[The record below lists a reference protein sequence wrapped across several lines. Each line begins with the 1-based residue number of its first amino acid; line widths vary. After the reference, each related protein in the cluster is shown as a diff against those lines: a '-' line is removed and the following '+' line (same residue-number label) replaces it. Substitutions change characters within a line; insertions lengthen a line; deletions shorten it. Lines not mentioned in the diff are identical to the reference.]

1 MWGIAAMRQL
11 VFYQLY
17 EYKREL
23 IFHRLVIFE
32 AEDKELIF
40 GFFLFYLIRGPPS
53 PFKYLGLKGD

>member
-1 MWGIAAMRQL
+1 MRQL

-17 EYKREL
+17 KYKREL
-23 IFHRLVIFE
+23 IFHRLVMFE